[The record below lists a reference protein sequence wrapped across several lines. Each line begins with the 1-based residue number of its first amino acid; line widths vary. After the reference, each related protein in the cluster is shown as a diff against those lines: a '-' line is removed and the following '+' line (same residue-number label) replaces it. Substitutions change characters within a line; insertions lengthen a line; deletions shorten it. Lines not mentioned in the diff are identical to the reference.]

1 MTSPLEGFPLL
12 SEFAA
17 DDRAKLEGYLETREL
32 DAGSVL
38 FHSGEEAD
46 ALYFAV
52 EGALT
57 IRADGQAVAE
67 LAAGEV
73 LGALSLVSIG
83 RRECEAMAATPLR
96 VMSLTREQYLRLRE
110 ELPGLALCLQE
121 AVLRSFAALVRGI
134 VGDSRSPSGV
144 VS

>member
-1 MTSPLEGFPLL
+1 MSSLLEGFPLL
-12 SEFAA
+12 SEISA
-17 DDRAKLEGYLETREL
+17 DDRATLEGYLETREL

-57 IRADGQAVAE
+57 IRADGQNVAE

-83 RRECEAMAATPLR
+83 RRECEAVAATPIR
-96 VMSLTREQYLRLRE
+96 VMSLTREHYLRLRD
-110 ELPGLALCLQE
+110 ELPGLALRLQE
-121 AVLRSFAALVRGI
+121 AVLRSFATLVRGI
-134 VGDSRSPSGV
+134 VGDSRSAPGAIS
-144 VS
+144 